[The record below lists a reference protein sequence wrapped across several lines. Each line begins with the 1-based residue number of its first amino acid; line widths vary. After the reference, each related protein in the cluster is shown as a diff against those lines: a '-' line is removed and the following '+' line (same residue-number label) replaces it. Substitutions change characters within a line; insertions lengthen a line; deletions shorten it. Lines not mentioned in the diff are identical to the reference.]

1 MAVMVV
7 EVSSRL
13 RAPASKDDKS
23 VAARCSSGIFNMGI
37 FKSSAETTVVPPER
51 AETRAI
57 DRNNMVMLL
66 IMMR

>member
-1 MAVMVV
+1 
-7 EVSSRL
+7 
-13 RAPASKDDKS
+13 
-23 VAARCSSGIFNMGI
+23 MGI